1 MKTSW
6 KSILK
11 AAAAKHG
18 RKIFVIGNLPYNI
31 SSQVLIRLIIQRRY
45 VSRAILMFQKEL
57 SERICAKPGG
67 KDYGRISVML
77 QVLLRYK

>member
-1 MKTSW
+1 METD
-6 KSILK
+6 IEGR
-11 AAAAKHG
+11 AARHG

-31 SSQVLIRLIIQRRY
+31 SSQVLIKLIIQRRY

-77 QVLLRYK
+77 AVLLRYK